1 MKKFAVTMEDF
12 ETGKVSKTKIDALD
26 ILSAVKEL
34 RKISKLCYN
43 DKDLIEWHN
52 TSDEWDAPID
62 DEFLTELIDEEEP
75 GVYYAMLAEDMEIQ
89 FKEIS

>member
-1 MKKFAVTMEDF
+1 MKNFAVTIEDF
-12 ETGKVSKTKIDALD
+12 ETGKVSKLKINAPD
-26 ILSAVKEL
+26 ILSAVKEI
-34 RKISKLCYN
+34 RKKSKLCYN

-75 GVYYAMLAEDMEIQ
+75 GVYYAMLAEEVEFQ
-89 FKEIS
+89 FKEI

>member
-1 MKKFAVTMEDF
+1 MKNFAVTIEDF
-12 ETGKVSKTKIDALD
+12 ETGKVSKTKINAPD
-26 ILSAVKEL
+26 ILSAVKEI
-34 RKISKLCYN
+34 RKKSKLCYN

-75 GVYYAMLAEDMEIQ
+75 GVYYAMLAEEVEFQ
-89 FKEIS
+89 FKEI